1 MPSIDFDTA
10 VKQEEARLQKLHPT
24 PDDISGCMSMFDKFL
39 SCNGMPPKNNN
50 ISPAI
55 HLTAI
60 HLCSTRC
67 SAEVPVQIRSYVRMQ
82 GKAGGLQVLHES

>member
-39 SCNGMPPKNNN
+39 SCNGMPPKNN

-55 HLTAI
+55 HLTPT
-60 HLCSTRC
+60 HLRSTGC
-67 SAEVPVQIRSYVRMQ
+67 SAEIPVQIRPYVRMQ
-82 GKAGGLQVLHES
+82 GKAGRLQVLHES